1 LRYTRVEV
9 RKVGGVAHSLAW
21 LTRLPTMLTVIYA
34 AKLEQVVE
42 NVQCKD
48 TRTAQ
53 TSSFYNLTSP
63 TRYRHAELPTDGDA
77 T

>member
-1 LRYTRVEV
+1 V
-9 RKVGGVAHSLAW
+9 RRSRWRGKSMVFMHVV
-21 LTRLPTMLTVIYA
+21 TVIYA

>member
-1 LRYTRVEV
+1 MVFMHV
-9 RKVGGVAHSLAW
+9 V
-21 LTRLPTMLTVIYA
+21 TVIYA

-53 TSSFYNLTSP
+53 TSSFYDLTSP
-63 TRYRHAELPTDGDA
+63 TRYRHAELPTDGDV

>member
-1 LRYTRVEV
+1 MVFMHV
-9 RKVGGVAHSLAW
+9 V
-21 LTRLPTMLTVIYA
+21 TVIYA

-48 TRTAQ
+48 MGIAQ
-53 TSSFYNLTSP
+53 TSSFYNLTSS

>member
-1 LRYTRVEV
+1 MVFMHV
-9 RKVGGVAHSLAW
+9 V
-21 LTRLPTMLTVIYA
+21 TVIYA

-48 TRTAQ
+48 T
-53 TSSFYNLTSP
+53 
-63 TRYRHAELPTDGDA
+63 TRYRRAELPTDSNV